1 DSLLSALSRA
11 GDEALSAKQREIPI
25 PSLQEDIED
34 FSEASSFFRSKRNA
48 MEKHRFYSKCC
59 GSGDKPDFTEETVK
73 MYEKCKTQ
81 LNA

>member
-1 DSLLSALSRA
+1 LSALSRA

-48 MEKHRFYSKCC
+48 MEKHRFYSVR
-59 GSGDKPDFTEETVK
+59 DQAINNLT
-73 MYEKCKTQ
+73 TQ
-81 LNA
+81 LKTLIHN